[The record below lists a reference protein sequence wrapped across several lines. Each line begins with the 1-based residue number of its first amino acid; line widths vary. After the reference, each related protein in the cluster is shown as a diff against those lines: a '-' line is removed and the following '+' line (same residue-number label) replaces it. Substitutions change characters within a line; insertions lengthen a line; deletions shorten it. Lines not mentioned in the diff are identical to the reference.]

1 MFIIWNSHKVLLH
14 DLQENSKGRDVER
27 EKSQTIRGSGVRG
40 ESSRSAGGASVGV
53 VRQRHRFGEGE
64 GRCSEVLGGGAEV
77 GVALPASVALPVVG
91 SAPLW
96 IGLGLGNVGGRL
108 AAR

>member
-1 MFIIWNSHKVLLH
+1 MTI
-14 DLQENSKGRDVER
+14 ECRGRGCR
-27 EKSQTIRGSGVRG
+27 SRC
-40 ESSRSAGGASVGV
+40 SRSAGVTGVGV
-53 VRQRHRFGEGE
+53 VHRRHRFGEGE
-64 GRCSEVLGGGAEV
+64 GRCSKVLGGGAEV
-77 GVALPASVALPVVG
+77 GVALPASVALPVAG